1 MILLRT
7 VRLLQ
12 LCAIR
17 LFVSVDSTPYGYI
30 RLYRDIHILDVG
42 DKFDVQRIMDSYD
55 IINE

>member
-17 LFVSVDSTPYGYI
+17 LFVSVDSRMDTYVCIEIYI
-30 RLYRDIHILDVG
+30 YILDVG

-55 IINE
+55 IING